1 MGLVV
6 LGSIDEELGNHW
18 QQAQRC
24 RSYKT
29 HPDNRFRVSANS
41 SEKPFSLAGFRQ
53 VSQHERAIQWPYLRE
68 LKPITENQ
76 IEEYALN
83 ELQALGYSYSFG
95 PSLGPSQGEGG
106 QPERE
111 SYEQVLL
118 LGRLRDAV
126 ARINPDIPAAACEAA
141 IKRIERLT
149 LSGSPSGRENLTTNN
164 EEFHS
169 FLIEKV
175 RVPYQKDGF
184 ERSHEVALID
194 FGTAGNNDFLAVNQF
209 TVQENN
215 HTKRIDVLLFVNGI
229 PLVLLEVKNPA
240 DENASIQS
248 AFKQVETY
256 KALIPSIFNYN
267 AFSVISDGHEARAGT
282 ISAGLS
288 RFMAWK
294 SVDGNKDASKFTP
307 QIDTLVRGMLN
318 RETLLDLVRNFIVF
332 EKSKKED
339 PKTGITQIETVKK
352 LAAYH
357 QYYAVNKAIES
368 TLRAAGYSQP
378 SLNPSQREGLGR
390 TGAGQAQHAYA
401 PSLSPSQREGSS
413 NYRGGFEFAGLL
425 DLARELR
432 KKQTSAEEI
441 FWELVRN
448 KRFLGLK
455 FRRQHQIGDY
465 VVDFYCH
472 EKKLV
477 VEFDGEVHD
486 STEQQRHDSI
496 RDKYLT
502 TLGNKVV
509 RFKNAELLDS
519 PEPVLDRLS
528 SLLSPWERSGEG
540 CANRRAGVIWH
551 TQGSGKSLSMVFYS
565 GKLVQS
571 LDNPTIVLITDR
583 NDLDEQLFGT
593 FAGAKQ
599 LLRQEPVQAQS
610 RDHLKELLKVASG
623 GIVFTTIQK
632 FLPTDGG
639 AVYDTLSERKNI
651 VVIADEAHRTQYGFE
666 AEVRDIVDSE
676 TKEIVG
682 QRLAYGFAKYLRDA
696 LPNATYVGFTG
707 TPIEKEDKNT
717 PQVFGDYIDKY
728 DIKDAVDDKATVPIL
743 YESRLAKVNL
753 TEEGRRLL
761 KQLDTELEDN
771 AAVTDKQKAKAKWTQ
786 VEAVVGNTQRVKN
799 LAADILKHFEARQ
812 AVFVGKA
819 MIVAMSRRIAAQLY
833 DEIIALRPDWHDTDK
848 AKGRI
853 KVIMTATSSDGP
865 ELARHHTTKQERRA
879 LADRFKDEND
889 PLSVVIVIDMWL
901 TGFDAPCLHTLYVD
915 KLMRGHTLMQ
925 AIARVNRVFKDKP
938 GGLVVDYL
946 GLAGDLKKA
955 LSFYGN
961 AGGKGD
967 PTEDIEK
974 AVHVLREKKEVVEQM
989 FSEASSSRE
998 DILQEDAEAYDDDGF
1013 AYKRFFTADPRQK
1026 MEIILEAEE
1035 HILGI
1040 DNGKERFVREVALL
1054 SQAFAL
1060 TMPHPAAAAMAEEVA
1075 FFQALKARIAKF
1087 GGSGAAAR
1095 TDEEIDTA
1103 IRRIVDASI
1112 RSDKVVD
1119 IFDAVGMDKPN
1130 ISILSDEFLLEVKGM
1145 KHKNLA
1151 IELLRKI
1158 LNDEVSVRMKKNL
1171 VKSKAMLEML
1181 ETAIKKYQNNLLST
1195 SQIIEELIKLARDV
1209 RESDKEGERLG
1220 LTEDEVA
1227 FYNALEVNDSAVKV
1241 LGDDTLRDIAREIAD
1256 KIKKNAT
1263 IDWPIRESS
1272 RAKLM
1277 VLVRRTLAK
1286 HGYPPDKQPKA
1297 IETVLAQAVL
1307 LADQVTAG

>member
-1 MGLVV
+1 M
-6 LGSIDEELGNHW
+6 
-18 QQAQRC
+18 
-24 RSYKT
+24 
-29 HPDNRFRVSANS
+29 
-41 SEKPFSLAGFRQ
+41 
-53 VSQHERAIQWPYLRE
+53 
-68 LKPITENQ
+68 KPITENQ
-76 IEEYALN
+76 IEEYAIE
-83 ELQALGYSYSFG
+83 ELGRLGWACVHGAEIS
-95 PSLGPSQGEGG
+95 PGG
-106 QPERE
+106 SQPERE
-111 SYEQVLL
+111 SYEEILL
-118 LGRLRDAV
+118 VNRLRTAV
-126 ARINPDIPAAACEAA
+126 ASINPDIPQSAQEQA
-141 IKRIERLT
+141 IAKASKLYGPDIQ
-149 LSGSPSGRENLTTNN
+149 TNN

-169 FLIEKV
+169 FLVEKV
-175 RVPYQKDGF
+175 KVPYTQDGF

-194 FGTAGNNDFLAVNQF
+194 FENVDNNDFLAVNQF

-215 HTKRIDVLLFVNGI
+215 HTKRIDLLLFVNGI
-229 PLVLLEVKNPA
+229 PLVLMELKNPA

-256 KALIPSIFNYN
+256 KALIPTIFNYN
-267 AFSVISDGHEARAGT
+267 AFSVISDGHEAKAGT

-294 SVDGNKDASKFTP
+294 SVDGDKEASKFTP
-307 QIDTLVRGMLN
+307 QIETLIKGMLN
-318 RETLLDLVRNFIVF
+318 PETLLDLVRNFIVF

-357 QYYAVNKAIES
+357 QYYAVNKAIAS
-368 TLRAAGYSQP
+368 TLVAASENGD
-378 SLNPSQREGLGR
+378 G
-390 TGAGQAQHAYA
+390 
-401 PSLSPSQREGSS
+401 
-413 NYRGGFEFAGLL
+413 RGG
-425 DLARELR
+425 
-432 KKQTSAEEI
+432 
-441 FWELVRN
+441 
-448 KRFLGLK
+448 
-455 FRRQHQIGDY
+455 
-465 VVDFYCH
+465 VV
-472 EKKLV
+472 
-477 VEFDGEVHD
+477 
-486 STEQQRHDSI
+486 
-496 RDKYLT
+496 
-502 TLGNKVV
+502 
-509 RFKNAELLDS
+509 
-519 PEPVLDRLS
+519 
-528 SLLSPWERSGEG
+528 
-540 CANRRAGVIWH
+540 WH
-551 TQGSGKSLSMVFYS
+551 TQGSGKSLSMVFYA

-599 LLRQEPVQAQS
+599 LLRQEPGQAQS
-610 RDHLKELLKVASG
+610 RDHLKELLTVASG

-639 AVYDTLSERKNI
+639 AVYDELSDRTNI

-666 AEVRDIVDSE
+666 AEVRDIVDKD
-676 TKEIVG
+676 TKEVMG

-753 TEEGRRLL
+753 TEEGKRLL
-761 KQLDTELEDN
+761 KELDKDLEDN
-771 AAVTDKQKAKAKWTQ
+771 AAVTDKQKAKANWTQ
-786 VEAVVGNTQRVKN
+786 IEAVVGNSQRIKN
-799 LAADILKHFEARQ
+799 LASDIVKHFEARQ
-812 AVFVGKA
+812 SVFEGKA
-819 MIVAMSRRIAAQLY
+819 MIVAMSRRIASELY
-833 DEIIALRPDWHDTDK
+833 DAIIEIRPDWHNTDL
-848 AKGRI
+848 AKGEI
-853 KVIMTATSSDGP
+853 KVIMTASSLDGP
-865 ELARHHTTKQERRA
+865 ELAKHHTTKQERRA

-889 PLSVVIVIDMWL
+889 PLSMVIVIDMWL

-974 AVHVLREKKEVVEQM
+974 AVHVLKEKLEVVEQM
-989 FSEASSSRE
+989 FSETSESRE
-998 DILQEDAEAYDDDGF
+998 DILQEDAEAYDADGF
-1013 AYKRFFTADPRQK
+1013 VYKRFFAADPRQK

-1040 DNGKERFVREVALL
+1040 ENGKERFVREVALL

-1060 TMPHPAAAAMAEEVA
+1060 TMPHPDAAAMAEKVA
-1075 FFQALKARIAKF
+1075 FFQALKARISKF
-1087 GGSGAAAR
+1087 GGTGGTAR

-1130 ISILSDEFLLEVKGM
+1130 ISILSNEFLLEVKDM

-1158 LNDEVSVRMKKNL
+1158 LNDEISVRMKKNL

-1195 SQIIEELIKLARDV
+1195 SQIIEELIKLAREV
-1209 RESDKEGERLG
+1209 RESDKEGEKLG
-1220 LTEDEVA
+1220 LNEDEVA
-1227 FYNALEVNDSAVKV
+1227 FYNALEINDSAVKV
-1241 LGDDTLRDIAREIAD
+1241 LGDNTLRDIAREIAD
-1256 KIKKNAT
+1256 KVKKNAT

-1286 HGYPPDKQPKA
+1286 HGYPPDKQQKA
-1297 IETVLAQAVL
+1297 IDTVLKQAEL
-1307 LADQVTAG
+1307 LADMVVQA